1 MVSRHNICSLHRQ
14 RRNKRLQRLVLR
26 KTLLHNRFCNLPFVS
41 GRFAPDSRL
50 CIKIIFVYNH
60 RKNRRIRVTDS
71 FGCHI
76 FNHIRHLSL
85 PQSHKNHVR
94 QGSEPELQNVYR
106 TDEHKS
112 RSVFLYSCNNSRI
125 LLCRQNYCNDNDCIK
140 RNIINTKSNKHR
152 KKPANQRAFSY
163 KTIN

>member
-14 RRNKRLQRLVLR
+14 RRNKRLQRLILR
-26 KTLLHNRFCNLPFVS
+26 KTLLHNRFCNLPFVF
-41 GRFAPDSRL
+41 GWFATDSRL

-60 RKNRRIRVTDS
+60 RKNRRVRVADS
-71 FGCHI
+71 FGCRI
-76 FNHIRHLSL
+76 FNHIRNLSL

-112 RSVFLYSCNNSRI
+112 CSVFLYSCNTSRI
-125 LLCRQNYCNDNDCIK
+125 LLCRQNYCNDNYCIK
-140 RNIINTKSNKHR
+140 RNIINTKSNKQG
-152 KKPANQRAFSY
+152 KKPANQRAFSH